1 MISPRRLLLLA
12 ASSAAI
18 LAGATLPAIAQTAP
32 AATSAS
38 SSVAATPSD
47 PWAQAISDIPADP
60 AVRFG
65 VLPNGMRYAI
75 RHNATPPHQAALRL
89 RIDAGS
95 LSERDDQQGLAHFLE
110 HMAFNG
116 STHIAEGDMTKN
128 LERLG
133 MSFGGDTNAE
143 TSFDQTTYKLNLPNT
158 SDEVVDA
165 SLFSLREVSSELLF
179 AAEAVERERGVIV
192 GEERTRD
199 DPGYRSLKAL
209 FPFIAPGQRLGDRL
223 PIGDLDIIRTAPRDR
238 FVDFYRAY
246 YRPERATL
254 IAVGDFD
261 VDAME
266 AKIKARFGDWTNPS
280 ANGPDPDLGQIKP
293 RQPETLIHSE
303 PGAQSSAQIFW
314 TVPHDASPD
323 TVAERRK
330 SLVRSL
336 GMSVLNR
343 RFSNIARLPNPPF
356 LGGGAGYQSLYN
368 ALDVGTLSVS
378 FNPGGWKPAIETA
391 EQEQRRLVQYGVG
404 QSELDREITEYRTAI
419 QAAAASAATR
429 QTTGLAE
436 GLAGAAN
443 DNEVFNTPAD
453 DLKQFNE
460 AVASITVDEVNAAT
474 REAFSGNGPLVFI
487 TSPVA
492 IEGGEAAVT
501 AALEASRQT
510 PVAAPVIV
518 ADTKWP
524 YDSFGTPAQ
533 PSSQSEIAD
542 LGATLVTFP
551 NGVRLTIKPTTFA
564 DKQILVSV
572 RAGNGYLDLPTD
584 RVTPVAWAAASEL
597 VEGGLGKL
605 TAAQL
610 EQVTAGNVV
619 GASFGP
625 DQNAFQY
632 GGATRP
638 EDLPLQMQL
647 LAAYFTDPAWRP
659 EPFARIQGA
668 LPQNL
673 AQARAVP
680 AGAFSLDATGLL
692 YGGDPRFGVPTEPEV
707 AAARLDDMKT
717 LVTESVS
724 RGPIEIIMV
733 GDVTVA
739 DAIASVGAT
748 FGALPTRA
756 APVTPSSKALDVKFP
771 APTPR
776 PLEFHHTGLPT
787 QSLGYVAWPTIDS
800 IGDRKPGRIVSLL
813 SKVLQLRVTEELREK
828 QGVAYSPGA
837 GATSSIVFPGYG
849 YVFTQIET
857 PPEALPGFFESVD
870 TIAAGL
876 RDTPVTDDEL
886 GRARLS
892 TIEGLR
898 RSQANNG
905 YWISALRGVQTD
917 PAQLAAVRTAI
928 SDLEAV
934 TPADLQKAAQT
945 YLLPD
950 RAWRAQVTAAAATAP
965 AAETAPAPTPAQ

>member
-1 MISPRRLLLLA
+1 MISLRRLLLLA

-18 LAGATLPAIAQTAP
+18 LAGATLPAFAQTAP
-32 AATSAS
+32 ATASAP
-38 SSVAATPSD
+38 SSVAAAPSD
-47 PWAQAISDIPADP
+47 PWAQAVSDIAADP

-75 RHNATPPHQAALRL
+75 LRNATPPNQAALRL

-158 SDEVVDA
+158 SDEVVNA
-165 SLFSLREVSSELLF
+165 SLFSLREVASELLF
-179 AAEAVERERGVIV
+179 ASDSVDRERGVIE
-192 GEERTRD
+192 GEERTSD
-199 DPGYRSLKAL
+199 SPGMRSLKAL
-209 FPFIAPGQRLGDRL
+209 FPFLAPGQRLGDRL
-223 PIGDLDIIRTAPRDR
+223 PIGDLNIIRTAPRDR

-266 AKIKARFGDWTNPS
+266 ARIKARFGDWTNPA
-280 ANGPDPDLGQIKP
+280 ANGADPDLGQIKP
-293 RQPETLIHSE
+293 RQPETLIHVE
-303 PGAQSSAQIFW
+303 PGAGSSAQIFW
-314 TVPHDASPD
+314 TVPHDTSPD

-336 GMSVLNR
+336 GMAVLNR
-343 RFSNIARLPNPPF
+343 RFGNIARLPNPPF
-356 LGGGAGYQSLYN
+356 LGGGGGYQSLYN
-368 ALDVGTLSVS
+368 ALDVGSLSVS

-404 QSELDREITEYRTAI
+404 QAELDREITEYRTAL
-419 QAAAASAATR
+419 QAASAGAATR
-429 QTTGLAE
+429 QTTGLAS
-436 GLAGAAN
+436 GLVDAAN
-443 DNEVFNTPAD
+443 DNDVFNTPAD

-460 AVASITVDEVNAAT
+460 AVASITVDEVNAAV
-474 REAFSGNGPLVFI
+474 REAFSGNGPLVFV

-510 PVAAPVIV
+510 PVTAPVIV
-518 ADTKWP
+518 ADAKWP
-524 YDSFGTPAQ
+524 YNSFGTPAQ
-533 PSSQSEIAD
+533 PSSRSEIAD

-572 RAGNGYLDLPTD
+572 RVGNGYLDLPTD
-584 RVTPVAWAAASEL
+584 RVTPVAWAAAAEL

-632 GGATRP
+632 GGSTRP

-659 EPFARIQGA
+659 EPFARAKSSIPQG
-668 LPQNL
+668 L

-680 AGAFSLDATGLL
+680 AGAFSLAATGLL
-692 YGGDPRFGVPTEPEV
+692 YGGDPRFGVPTEADV
-707 AAARLDDMKT
+707 AAARLEDVKM
-717 LVTESVS
+717 LVTDSVS

-733 GDVTVA
+733 GDVTVV
-739 DAIASVGAT
+739 DAIASVSST
-748 FGALPTRA
+748 FGALPTRSA
-756 APVTPSSKALDVKFP
+756 AVAPSAEALHVVFPSHTPK
-771 APTPR
+771 

-787 QSLGYVAWPTIDS
+787 QALGYVAWPTRDS
-800 IGDRKPGRIVSLL
+800 IGDRKPARIVNLL
-813 SKVLQLRVTEELREK
+813 ANVLQLRVTDELREK
-828 QGVAYSPGA
+828 QGVAYSPRA
-837 GATSSIVFPGYG
+837 SNTSSLVFPGYG
-849 YVFTQIET
+849 YVFTQVET
-857 PPEALPGFFESVD
+857 PPEALTGFFESVD

-876 RDTPVTDDEL
+876 RDTPVTDDEIR
-886 GRARLS
+886 RARLS
-892 TIEGLR
+892 TIEGIR

-917 PAQLAAVRTAI
+917 PTQLTAIRTAV
-928 SDLEAV
+928 SDLEAI
-934 TPADLQKAAQT
+934 TPGDLQKAAQT

-950 RAWRAQVTAAAATAP
+950 RAWRAQVTAEAVAAPAATA
-965 AAETAPAPTPAQ
+965 APGPAQ

>member
-18 LAGATLPAIAQTAP
+18 LAGAALPVFAQTAP
-32 AATSAS
+32 AAVSAS
-38 SSVAATPSD
+38 SSVAAAPSD
-47 PWAQAISDIPADP
+47 PWAQAVSDVPTDP

-165 SLFSLREVSSELLF
+165 SLFSLREVASELLF
-179 AAEAVERERGVIV
+179 ESDAVDRERGVIE
-192 GEERTRD
+192 GEERTSD
-199 DPGYRSLKAL
+199 SPGMRSLKAL
-209 FPFIAPGQRLGDRL
+209 LPFLAPGQRLSDRL
-223 PIGDLDIIRTAPRDR
+223 PIGDLNIIRTAPRDR

-266 AKIKARFGDWTNPS
+266 ARIKARFGDWTNPA
-280 ANGPDPDLGQIKP
+280 ANGADPDLGQIKP
-293 RQPETLIHSE
+293 RQPETLIHVE
-303 PGAQSSAQIFW
+303 PGAGSSAQIYW
-314 TVPHDASPD
+314 TVPHDTSPD

-330 SLVRSL
+330 SVVRAL
-336 GMSVLNR
+336 GFAVLNR

-356 LGGGAGYQSLYN
+356 LGGGGGYDSLYN
-368 ALDVGTLSVS
+368 ALDIGTLAVS
-378 FNPGGWKPAIETA
+378 FNPGGWKPAIEA
-391 EQEQRRLVQYGVG
+391 ADQEQRRLVQYGVG
-404 QSELDREITEYRTAI
+404 PAELARETTEFRTAL
-419 QAAAASAATR
+419 QAAAAEAATR
-429 QTTGLAE
+429 QTTS
-436 GLAGAAN
+436 LAGGLVDAVN
-443 DNEVFNTPAD
+443 DNEVFNTPAE

-460 AVASITVDEVNAAT
+460 AVATITVDEVNGAV

-487 TSPVA
+487 TSPIA

-501 AALEASRQT
+501 AALEASRKT
-510 PVAAPVIV
+510 PVTAPVIV
-518 ADTKWP
+518 ADAIWP
-524 YDSFGTPAQ
+524 YDSFGTPAD
-533 PSSQSEIAD
+533 PSSQSEVAD

-551 NGVRLTIKPTTFA
+551 NGVRLTVKPTTFA

-572 RAGNGYLDLPTD
+572 RVGNGYLDLPTD
-584 RVTPVAWAAASEL
+584 RPTPVVWAAASEL

-659 EPFARIQGA
+659 EPFAKMKGA
-668 LPQNL
+668 LPQGL

-680 AGAFSLDATGLL
+680 SGAFQLAATGLL
-692 YGGDPRFGVPTEPEV
+692 YGGDPRFGAPSEPEI
-707 AAARLDDMKT
+707 AAASLDDMKT
-717 LVTESVS
+717 LVTEAISH
-724 RGPIEIIMV
+724 GPIEIIMV

-739 DAIASVGAT
+739 DAIASVSST
-748 FGALPTRA
+748 FAALPTRSEAVAPSA
-756 APVTPSSKALDVKFP
+756 AALNVKFP
-771 APTPR
+771 APTSE

-787 QSLGYVAWPTIDS
+787 QALGYVAWPTRDS
-800 IGDRKPGRIVSLL
+800 IGDRKPARIISLL
-813 SKVLQLRVTEELREK
+813 SKVLQLRVTDELREK

-837 GATSSIVFPGYG
+837 AATSSIVFPGYG
-849 YVFTQIET
+849 YVFTQVET

-886 GRARLS
+886 SRARLS
-892 TIEGLR
+892 TIEGIR

-905 YWISALRGVQTD
+905 YWISALRGIQTD
-917 PAQLAAVRTAI
+917 PTQLVAVRTAI

-934 TPADLQKAAQT
+934 TPADLQEAART
-945 YLLPD
+945 YLLPA
-950 RAWRAQVTAAAATAP
+950 RAWRAQVTSETPAAP
-965 AAETAPAPTPAQ
+965 AAAPAPTPAQ

>member
-12 ASSAAI
+12 ASAAAL
-18 LAGATLPAIAQTAP
+18 LAGAALPAFAQNAP
-32 AATSAS
+32 AVAAS
-38 SSVAATPSD
+38 SAVAATPSD
-47 PWAQAISDIPADP
+47 PWAQAVSDIPADP

-75 RHNATPPHQAALRL
+75 LHNATPPHQAALRL

-165 SLFSLREVSSELLF
+165 SLFSLREVASELLF
-179 AAEAVERERGVIV
+179 APDAVDRERGVIE
-192 GEERTRD
+192 GEERTSD
-199 DPGYRSLKAL
+199 SPGQRSLKAL
-209 FPFIAPGQRLGDRL
+209 LPFIAPGQRLGDRL
-223 PIGDLDIIRTAPRDR
+223 PIGDLNIIRTAPRDR

-266 AKIKARFGDWTNPS
+266 AKIKARFGDWTNP
-280 ANGPDPDLGQIKP
+280 ADNGADPDLGQIKP
-293 RQPETLIHSE
+293 RQPETLIHVE
-303 PGAQSSAQIFW
+303 PGTASSAQIFW

-323 TVAERRK
+323 TIAERRK
-330 SLVRSL
+330 SVVRSL
-336 GMSVLNR
+336 GLSVLNR

-356 LGGGAGYQSLYN
+356 LGGGGGYQSLFN
-368 ALDVGTLSVS
+368 ALDVGTLAVS
-378 FNPGGWKPAIETA
+378 FNPGAWKPAIETA
-391 EQEQRRLVQYGVG
+391 EQEQRRLVQYGIG
-404 QSELDREITEYRTAI
+404 QAELDREITEYRTSF

-429 QTTGLAE
+429 QTTSLASGLV
-436 GLAGAAN
+436 GAVN
-443 DNEVFNTPAD
+443 DSEVFSTPAT

-460 AVASITVDEVNAAT
+460 AVASITVDEVNAAV
-474 REAFSGNGPLVFI
+474 REAFKGNGPLVFV

-510 PVAAPVIV
+510 PVTAPVIV
-518 ADTKWP
+518 ADVKWP
-524 YDSFGTPAQ
+524 YDSFGTPSQ
-533 PSSQSEIAD
+533 PSSQSEVAD
-542 LGATLVTFP
+542 LGATLVAFP

-564 DKQILVSV
+564 DKQILISV

-584 RVTPVAWAAASEL
+584 RPTPVTWAAGSEL

-619 GASFGP
+619 GASFGA

-632 GGATRP
+632 GGSTRP
-638 EDLPLQMQL
+638 EDLPLEMQL
-647 LAAYFTDPAWRP
+647 LAAYLTDPAWRP
-659 EPFARIQGA
+659 EPFAKVQGA
-668 LPQNL
+668 LPQGL

-680 AGAFSLDATGLL
+680 SGAFSLAASGLL
-692 YGGDPRFGVPTEPEV
+692 YSGDPRFAVPSEAEI

-724 RGPIEIIMV
+724 RGPIEIIVV

-739 DAIASVGAT
+739 DAIASVSST
-748 FGALPTRA
+748 FGALPTRSA
-756 APVTPSSKALDVKFP
+756 AVAPSAEALRVAFP
-771 APTPR
+771 AHTPT

-787 QSLGYVAWPTIDS
+787 QALGYVAWPTRDS
-800 IGDRKPGRIVSLL
+800 IGDRKPARIISLL
-813 SKVLQLRVTEELREK
+813 SKVLQLRVTDELREK

-837 GATSSIVFPGYG
+837 AATSSLVFPRYG
-849 YVFTQIET
+849 YVFTQVET
-857 PPEALPGFFESVD
+857 PPEALPGFFASVD

-886 GRARLS
+886 SRARLS
-892 TIEGLR
+892 TIESVR
-898 RSQANNG
+898 RGQANNG
-905 YWISALRGVQTD
+905 YWITALQGIQTD
-917 PAQLAAVRTAI
+917 QTRLTAIRTAI

-934 TPADLQKAAQT
+934 TPGDLQKAAQT

-950 RAWRAQVTAAAATAP
+950 RAWRAQVTSETPAAPAKGPTTAP
-965 AAETAPAPTPAQ
+965 ASE